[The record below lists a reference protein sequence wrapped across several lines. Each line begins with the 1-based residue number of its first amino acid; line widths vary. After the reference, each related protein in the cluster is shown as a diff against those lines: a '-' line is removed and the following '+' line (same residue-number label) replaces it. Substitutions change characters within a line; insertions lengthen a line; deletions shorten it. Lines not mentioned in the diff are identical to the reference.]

1 MWYNRIISWL
11 LRSPLHGLLSK
22 NIMLIRVTGRKS
34 GRIYTTPV
42 NYVRDGGILW
52 VTSFRN
58 RTWWRNLKGG
68 APVSV
73 LLEGK
78 ELRGQGLAIV
88 DAKDV
93 AESLCGFFR
102 KVPGRAK
109 YYDVQLDPD
118 GQPNPQDCSRAAQ
131 EHVIIR
137 IELQ

>member
-11 LRSPLHGLLSK
+11 LSSPLHGLLSE
-22 NIMLIRVTGRKS
+22 NVMLIRVTGRKS

-42 NYVRDGGILW
+42 NYVRDGGIRW

-73 LLEGK
+73 LLAGK
-78 ELRGQGLAIV
+78 ELSGQGQAIV
-88 DAKDV
+88 DAEDV
-93 AESLCGFFR
+93 AESLRGFFQ
-102 KVPGRAK
+102 KVSGRAK
-109 YYDVQLDPD
+109 YFGVRLDPEGRPD
-118 GQPNPQDCSRAAQ
+118 AQDCSRAAQ